1 MYVKMT
7 CVTPQRMT
15 QAQRRESTRAALLRA
30 GRQLFAAHGY
40 DAVAAEEIVTEAGVS
55 RGALYHHFD
64 GKPGLFE
71 AVFIQIEAGLVE
83 EFLEE
88 GFLAGDPL
96 EAMRNGITRFLDLSL
111 ESGVQRIALIDAPV
125 VLGWKRW
132 HEIEAEH
139 GLGLI
144 RAGLDAAVAAGR
156 IKQLPTAELANAFLG
171 ALVESA
177 LAVARAE
184 DPRAA
189 QKRAEQVLVALLDG
203 LAN

>member
-1 MYVKMT
+1 MYVKMV

-15 QAQRRESTRAALLRA
+15 QAQRRESTRAALLEA
-30 GRQLFAAHGY
+30 GRKLFAARGY
-40 DAVAAEEIVTEAGVS
+40 DAVAAEEIVTEAGVT

-64 GKPGLFE
+64 GKAGLFE
-71 AVFIQIEAGLVE
+71 AVFVQIEAGLVQD
-83 EFLEE
+83 FLDE

-96 EAMRNGITRFLDLSL
+96 DAMRNGITRFLELSL

-144 RAGLDAAVAAGR
+144 QAGLDAAIEAGR
-156 IKQLPTAELANAFLG
+156 IRKLPTAELANAFLG

-177 LAVARAE
+177 LAVARAK
-184 DPRAA
+184 DPKAA
-189 QKRAEQVLVALLDG
+189 RRNAEKVLVAMLDG
-203 LAN
+203 LAT

>member
-1 MYVKMT
+1 MYVKMV

-15 QAQRRESTRAALLRA
+15 QAQRRASTRAALLEA
-30 GRQLFAAHGY
+30 GRALFAARGY
-40 DAVAAEEIVTEAGVS
+40 DAVAAEEIVTEAGVT

-64 GKPGLFE
+64 GKAGLFE
-71 AVFIQIEAGLVE
+71 AVFVQIEAGLVQD
-83 EFLEE
+83 FLDE

-96 EAMRNGITRFLDLSL
+96 EAMRHGITRFLELSL

-132 HEIEAEH
+132 HAIEAEH

-144 RAGLDAAVAAGR
+144 QAGLDAAVEAGR
-156 IKQLPTAELANAFLG
+156 IRKLPTAELANAFLG

-177 LAVARAE
+177 LAVARAK
-184 DPRAA
+184 DPKAA
-189 QKRAEQVLVALLDG
+189 RRNAEKVLVAMLDG
-203 LAN
+203 LAT